1 MQTRIT
7 RRGLLPARQ
16 ADDAESVLRIVHT
29 RLGTPSVGTG
39 DVPAVGA
46 ARAPRWL
53 AFWRAFI
60 VDAGVGGLHA
70 IRVRLCGEVFDRV
83 TESFEVGLSEGTAHG
98 T

>member
-39 DVPAVGA
+39 DVSSLGA
-46 ARAPRWL
+46 ARASRGL
-53 AFWRAFI
+53 AFWRALV
-60 VDAGVGGLHA
+60 VDPGVGGLHA
-70 IRVRLCGEVFDRV
+70 VRVKLCGEVSYSV
-83 TESFEVGLSEGTAHG
+83 T
-98 T
+98 